1 MQLNPGQKKEY
12 VKRHDAIWP
21 ELKTLLLEAGIRD
34 YSIFLDEKTNI
45 LFAVLWRTA
54 DHTMNQL
61 PEEEVM
67 RRWWEFMAPFMKTK
81 TNNEPESRLL
91 ELVFHMD

>member
-45 LFAVLWRTA
+45 LFVVLRRTA

-61 PEEEVM
+61 HEEEVM
-67 RRWWEFMAPFMKTK
+67 RRWWEFMAPLMKTK
-81 TNNEPESRLL
+81 TNNEPESRPL